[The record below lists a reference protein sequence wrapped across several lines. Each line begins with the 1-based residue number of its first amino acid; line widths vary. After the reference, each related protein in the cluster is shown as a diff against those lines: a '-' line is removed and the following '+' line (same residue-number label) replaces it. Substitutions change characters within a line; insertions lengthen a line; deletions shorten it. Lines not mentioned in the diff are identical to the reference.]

1 MARDPV
7 QLLAQADKAYSSADS
22 GFSWFGSR
30 TEKYE
35 NAAELYIS
43 AAGAYRLQQAGQEA
57 GMAYEKAA
65 NIQGTKLS
73 EPDDMANTLQDAF
86 KAYRKT
92 CPEDAARCLSQA
104 IDHYVSKGNIRRA
117 ATQKQNLA
125 EFYQE
130 KGDNSKARSAY
141 AVAAQWYEDDGAPAL
156 SSKLNMKA
164 AQFAAL
170 DNDFLD
176 AIKRFEHVAKQAV
189 SSNLM
194 RFSIKDYLLRAGL
207 CHLAL
212 DVIGAKRALESYW
225 ELDPEF
231 PSTDQGQFLADLL
244 VTVEQGDGDGY
255 QARVDRYELKNR
267 LDSWYKAITEKIKK
281 QLTEKEEDFS

>member
-1 MARDPV
+1 
-7 QLLAQADKAYSSADS
+7 
-22 GFSWFGSR
+22 
-30 TEKYE
+30 
-35 NAAELYIS
+35 
-43 AAGAYRLQQAGQEA
+43 
-57 GMAYEKAA
+57 
-65 NIQGTKLS
+65 
-73 EPDDMANTLQDAF
+73 
-86 KAYRKT
+86 
-92 CPEDAARCLSQA
+92 
-104 IDHYVSKGNIRRA
+104 
-117 ATQKQNLA
+117 
-125 EFYQE
+125 
-130 KGDNSKARSAY
+130 
-141 AVAAQWYEDDGAPAL
+141 
-156 SSKLNMKA
+156 MKA

-267 LDSWYKAITEKIKK
+267 LDSWYKAITEK
-281 QLTEKEEDFS
+281 